1 MWEKSL
7 RAIRFRWQPII
18 AIASGA
24 VVLVVGLWVIFG
36 RSPLPNQPVLPD
48 PLASPPLEPVEPSL
62 PTPTA
67 SPLPSPIR
75 PPALTTEPETSADSR
90 SDKTITPEQQGT
102 LRISNLT
109 QHPVRVALL
118 AKYSVKYSNS
128 NPAASTNLSKET
140 YDMPA
145 HWDFAPQEGSD
156 RGLIV
161 SLPNRNLRIKPGDIL
176 VAFAQ
181 DGSRHYWGPFV
192 VGETA
197 LPVWN
202 PKAAEWELILSP

>member
-1 MWEKSL
+1 MWGKSI
-7 RAIRFRWQPII
+7 RDIRFRWQPVI

-24 VVLVVGLWVIFG
+24 VVLMMGLWVIFG
-36 RSPLPNQPVLPD
+36 RSPLPTGSVLPE
-48 PLASPPLEPVEPSL
+48 PLASPRIDPAEPSA
-62 PTPTA
+62 PAPAVT
-67 SPLPSPIR
+67 PLPSFIR
-75 PPALTTEPETSADSR
+75 PPVTATEPQTAVSASR
-90 SDKTITPEQQGT
+90 PETITTPGRQGT

-109 QHPVRVALL
+109 QHPVRIALL
-118 AKYSVKYSNS
+118 AKHSTSIASVSSDSGKQV
-128 NPAASTNLSKET
+128 

-161 SLPNRNLRIKPGDIL
+161 SLPNHNLRIKQGDIL

-181 DGSRHYWGPFV
+181 DGSRRYWGPFV

-197 LPVWN
+197 LPTWN
-202 PKAAEWELILSP
+202 PRATEWELLLSP